1 MSENEEKDFSRK
13 RIYRRRSSVVETKK
27 SPTAPKGL
35 TPEDLEAFQ
44 DLSPRL
50 SPQGREVITLML
62 KVFTDKGELDTE
74 QLMKLIS
81 IYAGRTKHSSLAP
94 LLNILPFLVSSSD
107 GQSPSTNPAVLAS
120 LLGMLIPRA
129 K

>member
-1 MSENEEKDFSRK
+1 MSENAFPRK
-13 RIYRRRSSVVETKK
+13 RIYRRRSSMVETKK
-27 SPTAPKGL
+27 SPSAPRGL

-44 DLSPRL
+44 DLSHRL

-81 IYAGRTKHSSLAP
+81 IYAGQTKHSSLAP
-94 LLNILPFLVSSSD
+94 LLNILPFLVSPSQG
-107 GQSPSTNPAVLAS
+107 GQSPSTNPALLAS